1 MATIVNTRD
10 AKLQASS
17 PRTLSVSL
25 GANIIV
31 PSGNV
36 TGLDSLYDAT
46 RQVQLVASSLI
57 FQVPKSGATMPT
69 TLTMTANLKN
79 ITGTPVFSTIAGTC
93 SFTTN
98 GNILTIL
105 PSGLTTSTATIQVA
119 VTFDSVTYYDKVTI
133 AKVAE
138 GTDAVTTLL
147 SNEACVVTTPFDGTT
162 TPTTFNNA
170 GGTLY
175 VFDGIVNM
183 TGNAAVT
190 YSVLNQVGLTMAI
203 TTAGVYSVSAMSA
216 DFGSATI
223 RAVYKGL
230 TIDKTYSIAKAK
242 SGADSRIVSVTA
254 DSQVFQVAK
263 NGTASPTSVNLT
275 AASANLTGL
284 PSFSIL
290 SGTATLTG
298 TGSSRIIAYSSM
310 TTDSVTVR
318 VTWDGKTDDI
328 TIVKLREGV
337 DSIIGYLTNESA
349 LIPADNAGTLTQSLT
364 TVSGTFKV
372 YQGVTDK
379 TGTSVTY
386 SVYASSNVTAAISTA
401 GVYTISAITA
411 DAGTVT
417 FRAVFGGVTIDKIFS
432 LAKVKAGVVGTDGVR
447 GNVQLSR
454 AITGSVWSDSEAV
467 TAISSQGFGVPRDRD
482 IVTLYNTSTGYT
494 GTKFYDGAAWLTL
507 DAYVNGNMLV
517 QGTVGAG
524 ALAAGSVSTQHLA
537 VSNGKNILNNSA
549 PVINSVKGWARNAW
563 NTSTPSEPWFDAY
576 WCPSGASAVAMNV
589 PGAQAAGTVFDLW
602 NSNFDKRYPV
612 KGGQR
617 YEVSAYLS
625 MHRASGAV
633 YLFWYDAAGNYISEL
648 TAGSSVTTSHAS
660 STSIKD
666 FGRSVGFVTAPSNAA
681 TVKFCIRAVCYA
693 ASDPHI
699 FCSMAYMGE
708 ALPNQTVYTPW
719 SEGGVTTVGAT
730 GISTTNLSAIS
741 SDLGAVT
748 AGSLNI
754 NGRFIVSTSGLCTI
768 TSAGTG
774 QRTEFDSNGLR
785 VYDTAGTLRVRV
797 GMW

>member
-10 AKLQASS
+10 KALQATT
-17 PRTLSVSL
+17 PRTQSVSL
-25 GANIIV
+25 PANIVV
-31 PSGNV
+31 PSANV
-36 TGLDSLYDAT
+36 SGLNDVYTST
-46 RQVQLVASSLI
+46 RQVALVASSLL
-57 FQVPKSGATMPT
+57 FQVPKSGATLPT
-69 TLTMTANLKN
+69 SLTMTAILKN
-79 ITGTPVFSTIAGTC
+79 ITGTPTFSVVAGSCTY
-93 SFTTN
+93 TVN
-98 GNILTIL
+98 GNVLTIT
-105 PSGLTTSTATIQVA
+105 PSGLTTNSATIKVS
-119 VTFDSVTYYDKVTI
+119 VTFDSVTYTDQVTI

-138 GTDAVTTLL
+138 GTDAVTMLL
-147 SNEACVVTTPFDGTT
+147 SNEACVVTTPFDGTAT
-162 TPTTFNNA
+162 AATFTNA
-170 GGTLY
+170 GGTAY
-175 VFDGIVNM
+175 VFDGITNM
-183 TGNAAVT
+183 TGNAAVA
-190 YSVLNQVGLTMAI
+190 YSVLNQSGVTMAI
-203 TTAGVYSVSAMSA
+203 NSAGVYSVSAMSA

-242 SGADSRIVSVTA
+242 AGANSQLVSISA
-254 DSQVFQVAK
+254 DSQIFQVAK
-263 NGTASPTSVNLT
+263 DGQASPTSINLT
-275 AASANLTGL
+275 AASANLVGS

-290 SGTATLTG
+290 SGTAILTG
-298 TGSSRIIAYSSM
+298 TGSSRIMSYSSM
-310 TTDSVTVR
+310 TTDSVTIR

-328 TIVKLREGV
+328 TIVKVREGV

-349 LIPADNAGTLTQSLT
+349 LIPSDNAGTLTAALS
-364 TVSGTFKV
+364 TVGGTFKV
-372 YQGVTDK
+372 YQGITDK
-379 TGTSVTY
+379 TGSATY
-386 SVYASSNVTAAISTA
+386 SVEASANITATIAAT
-401 GVYTISAITA
+401 GVYTISALTA

-417 FRAVFGGVTIDKIFS
+417 FRAVFGGVTIDKIYS
-432 LAKVKAGVVGTDGVR
+432 LAKVKAGVVGVR

-467 TAISSQGFGVPRDRD
+467 TAISSQGYGVPMDRD
-482 IVTLYNTSTGYT
+482 VVTLYNTSTGYT

>member
-10 AKLQASS
+10 KKLQAST

-25 GANIIV
+25 GANIVV

-69 TLTMTANLKN
+69 SLTMTANLKN

-93 SFTTN
+93 SFTAN
-98 GNILTIL
+98 GNTLTIL
-105 PSGLTTSTATIQVA
+105 PSGLTTTTATIQVA

-482 IVTLYNTSTGYT
+482 VITLYNTSTGYT

-524 ALAAGSVSTQHLA
+524 AVKAGAIGTQHLA
-537 VSNGKNILNNSA
+537 VSNGKNVLNNSSG
-549 PVINSVKGWARNAW
+549 NTSKGWANVNN
-563 NTSTPSEPWFDAY
+563 NTGRPFVGPAVDSY
-576 WCPSGASAVAMNV
+576 WCPT
-589 PGAQAAGTVFDLW
+589 GAQAVFNYLSGVPAAGTVFELGNN
-602 NSNFDKRYPV
+602 NSGRWTPV

-617 YEVSAYLS
+617 YEVSAYIS
-625 MHRASGAV
+625 AHRCSAV
-633 YLFWYDAAGNYISEL
+633 IYIFWHNAAGTYLSEGAYS
-648 TAGSSVTTSHAS
+648 TTITTSQANT
-660 STSIKD
+660 TSIKD
-666 FGRSVGFVTAPSNAA
+666 FSRAVGFVTAPATAA
-681 TVKFCIRAVCYA
+681 QARVVIRGTCTG
-693 ASDPHI
+693 ASDPYI
-699 FCSMAYMGE
+699 FCSMMYMGE
-708 ALPNQTVYTPW
+708 ANPNQTEYTPW
-719 SEGGVTTVGAT
+719 SEGGVTTITGT
-730 GISTTNLSAIS
+730 GIETTNLSAIS

-748 AGSLNI
+748 AGSMNI
-754 NGRFIVSTSGLCTI
+754 NGRFIVNSSGGVSI
-768 TSAGTG
+768 TSAGSG
-774 QRTEFDSNGLR
+774 QRTEIDGNGLR
-785 VYDTAGTLRVRV
+785 VYDTGGTLRVRV
-797 GMW
+797 GIW